1 MELGWIQSGL
11 YGFVAGLAEIL
22 PISAR
27 AHELLL
33 LKFLGIQT
41 NLDLLNLMCH
51 LGVIAGLY
59 FCSQSQIVR
68 MNRARALARV
78 PKRRRKRPL
87 DTKSLMDWSMLKT
100 MLLPAIA
107 GLLLYRYT
115 RPLEKKSALLAVFL
129 LLNGL
134 ILYIP
139 QFFPSS
145 NRDSRNLTRV
155 EGALMGLGGTAA
167 VLPGVSAIGASL
179 SIGSIC
185 GVERSYGLTMAMLMD
200 MGLMM
205 GFGLGGT
212 AAVLPGVSA
221 IGASLSIGS
230 ICGVERSYG
239 LTMAMLMDMGLMMG
253 FVVYDVLGL
262 FSGGLDGLTFVMV
275 VQCLLGAGAAFGGT
289 LLGVKVLR
297 FLAQDHGYGLF
308 GLYSFGL
315 ALFTFVLNLMA

>member
-167 VLPGVSAIGASL
+167 VLPGVSAIGASM

-200 MGLMM
+200 MGLML
-205 GFGLGGT
+205 GF
-212 AAVLPGVSA
+212 A
-221 IGASLSIGS
+221 
-230 ICGVERSYG
+230 
-239 LTMAMLMDMGLMMG
+239 
-253 FVVYDVLGL
+253 VYDVLGL

>member
-115 RPLEKKSALLAVFL
+115 RPLEKKPALLAVFL

-200 MGLMM
+200 MGLML
-205 GFGLGGT
+205 GF
-212 AAVLPGVSA
+212 A
-221 IGASLSIGS
+221 
-230 ICGVERSYG
+230 
-239 LTMAMLMDMGLMMG
+239 
-253 FVVYDVLGL
+253 VYDVLGL

-289 LLGVKVLR
+289 LLGVKALR
-297 FLAQDHGYGLF
+297 FLAQEHGYGLF

>member
-167 VLPGVSAIGASL
+167 VLPGVSAIGAS
-179 SIGSIC
+179 
-185 GVERSYGLTMAMLMD
+185 M
-200 MGLMM
+200 
-205 GFGLGGT
+205 
-212 AAVLPGVSA
+212 
-221 IGASLSIGS
+221 SIGS

>member
-115 RPLEKKSALLAVFL
+115 RPLEKKPALLAVFL

-139 QFFPSS
+139 QFLPSS

-167 VLPGVSAIGASL
+167 VLPGVSAIGASM

-200 MGLMM
+200 MGLML
-205 GFGLGGT
+205 GF
-212 AAVLPGVSA
+212 A
-221 IGASLSIGS
+221 
-230 ICGVERSYG
+230 
-239 LTMAMLMDMGLMMG
+239 
-253 FVVYDVLGL
+253 VYDVLGL

>member
-167 VLPGVSAIGASL
+167 VLPGVSAIGASM

-205 GFGLGGT
+205 GF
-212 AAVLPGVSA
+212 A
-221 IGASLSIGS
+221 
-230 ICGVERSYG
+230 
-239 LTMAMLMDMGLMMG
+239 
-253 FVVYDVLGL
+253 VYDVLGL

>member
-205 GFGLGGT
+205 GF
-212 AAVLPGVSA
+212 
-221 IGASLSIGS
+221 
-230 ICGVERSYG
+230 
-239 LTMAMLMDMGLMMG
+239 
-253 FVVYDVLGL
+253 VVYDVLGL

-289 LLGVKVLR
+289 LLGVKALR
-297 FLAQDHGYGLF
+297 FLAQEHGYGLF

>member
-205 GFGLGGT
+205 GF
-212 AAVLPGVSA
+212 A
-221 IGASLSIGS
+221 
-230 ICGVERSYG
+230 
-239 LTMAMLMDMGLMMG
+239 
-253 FVVYDVLGL
+253 VYDVLGL

-289 LLGVKVLR
+289 LLGVKALR
-297 FLAQDHGYGLF
+297 FLAQEHGYGLF

>member
-11 YGFVAGLAEIL
+11 YGFLAGLAEVL
-22 PISAR
+22 PVSAR

-33 LKFLGIQT
+33 LKFLGVQG

-68 MNRARALARV
+68 INRARALARV

-115 RPLEKKSALLAVFL
+115 RPLEEKSALLSVFL

-167 VLPGVSAIGASL
+167 VLPGVSAIGASM

-200 MGLMM
+200 MGL
-205 GFGLGGT
+205 L
-212 AAVLPGVSA
+212 
-221 IGASLSIGS
+221 
-230 ICGVERSYG
+230 
-239 LTMAMLMDMGLMMG
+239 MG

-262 FSGGLDGLTFVMV
+262 ATGGLEGLTFLMV
-275 VQCLLGAGAAFGGT
+275 VQCLAGAGAAFGGT

-297 FLAQDHGYGLF
+297 FLAQDYGFGVF

-315 ALFTFVLNLMA
+315 ALFTFILNLLA

>member
-100 MLLPAIA
+100 MLLPAIL

-205 GFGLGGT
+205 GF
-212 AAVLPGVSA
+212 
-221 IGASLSIGS
+221 
-230 ICGVERSYG
+230 
-239 LTMAMLMDMGLMMG
+239 
-253 FVVYDVLGL
+253 VVYDVLGL

-289 LLGVKVLR
+289 LLGVKALR
-297 FLAQDHGYGLF
+297 FLAQEHGYGLF